1 MGYRRLA
8 SYICICIQKGFVRAK
23 LRRIRRKFEREH
35 VERVMIWRDWGR
47 KEIEGDA
54 GPLTSRFLNS
64 SKGPPNSEG

>member
-1 MGYRRLA
+1 MYLYLY
-8 SYICICIQKGFVRAK
+8 SKGFCKGQTETYKKEIWKRTC
-23 LRRIRRKFEREH
+23 RKSND
-35 VERVMIWRDWGR
+35 MTDWGR